1 MNWKSFAFGFVVGVA
16 LLSAISHWRARPQ
29 NVIASWPD
37 DDNKKGMQMIA
48 PWVTKARIGRLGPFV
63 AMVPNTFDA
72 SPEALLQPVKA
83 KSPWIYV
90 KGEEV
95 MIHDGK
101 KRAISIDFNA
111 STGEFSSYTFH
122 PDLTTATGPS
132 FTDKN
137 LTGVMEKFEP
147 QMKKK

>member
-1 MNWKSFAFGFVVGVA
+1 MNWKSFAFGFVAGVA
-16 LLSAISHWRARPQ
+16 LLSAISHWKARPQ
-29 NVIASWPD
+29 NVVATWPD
-37 DDNKKGMQMIA
+37 DDSKKGMQMIA
-48 PWVTKARIGRLGPFV
+48 PWVTEARVGRLGPFV
-63 AMVPNTFDA
+63 AMVPNSFDT

-83 KSPWIYV
+83 NSPWIYV

-95 MIHDGK
+95 MIHDS
-101 KRAISIDFNA
+101 KRRSISIDFNA

-137 LTGVMEKFEP
+137 LTGVMEKFVP
-147 QMKKK
+147 QVKKK